1 MSYSDDEQD
10 QGSIS
15 TIGESSNVNT
25 LQDTDKPNLTILL
38 TPKLV
43 KITTLLSLFIFIY
56 ILEAIKLKGEEN

>member
-25 LQDTDKPNLTILL
+25 SQDTDKSNLTVPL
-38 TPKLV
+38 TPKSV
-43 KITTLLSLFIFIY
+43 KITTLSLSTSIHIS
-56 ILEAIKLKGEEN
+56 EAIKLKDKEN